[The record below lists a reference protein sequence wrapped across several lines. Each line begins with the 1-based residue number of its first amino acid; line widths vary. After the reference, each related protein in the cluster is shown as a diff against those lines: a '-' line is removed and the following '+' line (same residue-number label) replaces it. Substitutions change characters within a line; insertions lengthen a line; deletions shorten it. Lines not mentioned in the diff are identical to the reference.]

1 MARVQTAHVAS
12 NSNIV
17 ERANSRAKL
26 ILSAQ
31 RRSMS
36 SETVQM
42 TLFLHQNKSL
52 WPDARS
58 VESILDEPLY
68 LDEDSDAFED
78 HED

>member
-1 MARVQTAHVAS
+1 MT
-12 NSNIV
+12 
-17 ERANSRAKL
+17 
-26 ILSAQ
+26 
-31 RRSMS
+31 

-58 VESILDEPLY
+58 VQTILDEPLD

-78 HED
+78 DEDQD